1 MRSIFLKVCGVHQFS
16 MVDGCRGTLAEMAGC
31 YLGMALLH
39 ATLPGMK
46 HQPPE
51 SWAETLPCSSWVP
64 ATDDPSV
71 QIKLIW
77 GTTGKGNPEFLP
89 QFWEPYMMSGRGA
102 YLVSVGEYGP
112 ILPSPMTHLAF
123 SCTHAPLTP
132 SIHCLHEF
140 LWPLLKEERGNLRVG
155 LELIRMGDS
164 NCQSTDF
171 PKKLFL
177 FPYGKLSFLECSEIC
192 HGISRQVSCGDDVS

>member
-89 QFWEPYMMSGRGA
+89 QFWEPYMMSGRGGLSGVCWRIWSYPA
-102 YLVSVGEYGP
+102 FTHDPSSFQLYPCPSDP
-112 ILPSPMTHLAF
+112 IY
-123 SCTHAPLTP
+123 PL
-132 SIHCLHEF
+132 S
-140 LWPLLKEERGNLRVG
+140 
-155 LELIRMGDS
+155 S
-164 NCQSTDF
+164 
-171 PKKLFL
+171 
-177 FPYGKLSFLECSEIC
+177 
-192 HGISRQVSCGDDVS
+192 